1 VLRNHGKKGEETFE
15 TRFLRMGFGVTVT
28 HTKGEEKINENV

>member
-1 VLRNHGKKGEETFE
+1 VFRNHGKKEEVTSE

-28 HTKGEEKINENV
+28 HTKGEGKINENV